1 MTKIGLATALG
12 SLLSLAACGG
22 GDGDTMTN
30 TTTTSSVATTTTTA
44 ASTTTTTIAP
54 AAFTTAWR
62 ADNTPCVSPSNAPVT
77 CEFVASTTGGQAPF
91 TYNWDFRAPINNIPA
106 SGQRVRPTFGC
117 DLTLG
122 SVTFDVTVT
131 LTVRDNTGATATMV
145 ERQQIARAKG
155 ACGTPP

>member
-1 MTKIGLATALG
+1 MTKIGLVTALG

-62 ADNTPCVSPSNAPVT
+62 ADNTPCVAPSDAQVS
-77 CEFVASTTGGQAPF
+77 CEFVASTTGGQARLYVQLGF
-91 TYNWDFRAPINNIPA
+91 QGT
-106 SGQRVRPTFGC
+106 GKQHTRVWSEGP
-117 DLTLG
+117 
-122 SVTFDVTVT
+122 SDVP
-131 LTVRDNTGATATMV
+131 M
-145 ERQQIARAKG
+145 
-155 ACGTPP
+155 

>member
-1 MTKIGLATALG
+1 
-12 SLLSLAACGG
+12 
-22 GDGDTMTN
+22 
-30 TTTTSSVATTTTTA
+30 V
-44 ASTTTTTIAP
+44 
-54 AAFTTAWR
+54 
-62 ADNTPCVSPSNAPVT
+62 DNGPCVSPSDGPVS

-145 ERQQIARAKG
+145 ERQQIARASG
-155 ACGTPP
+155 SCGVP